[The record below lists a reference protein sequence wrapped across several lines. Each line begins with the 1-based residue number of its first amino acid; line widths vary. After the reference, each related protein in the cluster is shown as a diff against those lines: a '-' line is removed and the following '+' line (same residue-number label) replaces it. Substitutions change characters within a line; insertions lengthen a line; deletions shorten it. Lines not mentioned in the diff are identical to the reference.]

1 MLKTAMSHPAPVPYS
16 PGLPYHSVQ
25 IYCRY
30 GLHSLLVR
38 IGKSLK
44 STARSNEEAR
54 TKALPDLRQ
63 LISYCCAV
71 PREVWTK
78 SGMKSGELTQRLFDF
93 CISLRAREEGLHLLK
108 NLALNF
114 DEDSLDTEDFEGI
127 QTEDVA
133 LAIAKFEHRVCGNVL
148 VYSANVFYFQ

>member
-63 LISYCCAV
+63 LISYCCAE
-71 PREVWTK
+71 PREVWNK
-78 SGMKSGELTQRLFDF
+78 SGIKKGELTQRLFDF
-93 CISLRAREEGLHLLK
+93 CNSIRAREEGL
-108 NLALNF
+108 
-114 DEDSLDTEDFEGI
+114 
-127 QTEDVA
+127 
-133 LAIAKFEHRVCGNVL
+133 
-148 VYSANVFYFQ
+148 